1 MQFARTKHANGTK
14 NTFWL
19 FAIDIQINTPLLSA
33 TVKTTCTKIL
43 QIGRK
48 QLWME
53 YFDQVKNDPTYSIII
68 AKHAHG
74 KVWNCFLSIFLH
86 FSRVKFIIIL
96 SIYLK
101 FPVAQSKKF
110 RSACWL
116 TFSIVFFDSLS
127 NSNCIFVE

>member
-14 NTFWL
+14 YTFWL

-33 TVKTTCTKIL
+33 TAKTTRAKNL

-53 YFDQVKNDPTYSIII
+53 YFEQVMKNNQTYSIII

-74 KVWNCFLSIFLH
+74 KVWNCIFIYIFKFLKSEIHHYFVNLFKVSGRSIEE
-86 FSRVKFIIIL
+86 I
-96 SIYLK
+96 SIGLLAY
-101 FPVAQSKKF
+101 
-110 RSACWL
+110 
-116 TFSIVFFDSLS
+116 FFDS
-127 NSNCIFVE
+127 FFW

>member
-33 TVKTTCTKIL
+33 TAKTTRAKIL

-53 YFDQVKNDPTYSIII
+53 YFDQVKYNQTYSIIT
-68 AKHAHG
+68 AKHGHG
-74 KVWNCFLSIFLH
+74 QVWNCFFIYIFKFLNSEIHHYFVNLFKVSGRSIEE
-86 FSRVKFIIIL
+86 I
-96 SIYLK
+96 SIGRLAY
-101 FPVAQSKKF
+101 
-110 RSACWL
+110 
-116 TFSIVFFDSLS
+116 FFDSFFFYSLS
-127 NSNCIFVE
+127 N